1 MWNLSLIPGFFNY
14 RKKHMQIDQGS
25 DRDFSLWALIIQA
38 RDVLFRARDNE
49 LNKFG
54 ITAVEAR
61 ALFIISFIG
70 EQVTPAM
77 ISRWMLREHN
87 TVTALINRME
97 SKELITKR
105 KDPDKKNSWLISLT
119 DKGKVAY
126 ENSLKREAISAIFSV
141 LSEEERENIISILQ
155 KISDETIRY
164 MTDIS

>member
-1 MWNLSLIPGFFNY
+1 
-14 RKKHMQIDQGS
+14 
-25 DRDFSLWALIIQA
+25 
-38 RDVLFRARDNE
+38 
-49 LNKFG
+49 
-54 ITAVEAR
+54 
-61 ALFIISFIG
+61 
-70 EQVTPAM
+70 
-77 ISRWMLREHN
+77 MLREHN

-155 KISDETIRY
+155 KVSDETIRY
-164 MTDIS
+164 MTDGS